1 MKTIKEKRK
10 EGKFTRKRNKFTKR
24 TISPIVLVA
33 FFVYTIIPLPIK
45 AAECVDWDGDGW
57 GWDGEKGCQMSE
69 EVTLKAPTT
78 SNKKAEEVRDGTNL
92 TNILPA
98 IIPQETTKQCIDT
111 DGDGWGWD
119 GEKGCRVEKTN
130 LEEKTSEV
138 SVNNSQ
144 NNNLNPET
152 DNSTLNNTILNL
164 LNYANNFMTSVVS
177 GAFAS
182 QPFNQTT
189 LALLFNNSS
198 YITLRKKAEE
208 DKKNKL
214 KDLNKARNNKLNSLK
229 KNYQAL
235 VQKLKDSFQ
244 KKKTAFQLRKQNIL
258 NRLQQTTNRINSIQ
272 TGLEKVK
279 FLKQKLASLLNNF
292 NYAQSQENSHY
303 ALYLQEKKEKE
314 HNKKKYK
321 KYKKKYKKKH
331 KKKYKKRYKKYK
343 KRYKKHK
350 KRAQNEKNSWQY
362 FANLKRSKAREYD
375 QVRQEIA
382 SLENQQRELSSL
394 TRKKSALEWET
405 DALAKLEKEQL
416 TKEEQI
422 LNSSL
427 TSALNSY
434 ESNQQEIDNEYI
446 NSLGIAEEE
455 YQKELKKTGIYQE
468 KIDAIFNDNGLIF
481 LTKGEREEVLKQLNQ
496 KLNQEKEIVKSRIGS
511 RYAYLANLAQE
522 IRNAIANNAQE
533 ALEIVNQKVALAYT
547 AFLKVKS
554 KTKKDRHKYED
565 RKDIEKK
572 AKKYAKKYKKYLKK
586 AEKYKRKGNHK
597 KYKKYLSKAQ
607 SKLKKYKK
615 YSKKLAKYGG
625 TTKHYKEGFKA
636 LEDLVKQY
644 EKQYQQTLQE
654 QQRARQTYTTILQQ
668 ADSKQQSLL
677 SLAQEERTREI
688 TKLDQAGV
696 DYYQFDKIGI
706 YPEID
711 LSSYFQGIATIS
723 LSGGIM
729 GAEAGLQTAKSI
741 TKQISKISHKIKK
754 KYRKELKKAEE
765 EEERERLAQR
775 RYYQQQQRIKM
786 EEKRNA
792 DDFLKQQINQFLSFG
807 YNPDLKQDRT
817 VLGNTNIDSG
827 NSSYQNIK
835 PLILPKKFKLDS
847 KDFNLTITPKKSW
860 LKKIKE
866 MGEKVKDWGK
876 DLIFKTKDKIQDT
889 THSLWEKTKNAW
901 NKTKSS
907 FDDFK
912 ETVQEGLVN
921 TWEKTKNIVNK
932 GVYFVMGGV
941 AWYNKWKK
949 GSEDKKREEEILKR
963 ESVLPA
969 IASEVVYEK
978 DDKEEIVQTKEF
990 AKIGFDKIINDT
1002 ELEKYGLSSGM
1013 LEDKKSGLRA
1023 RLYINKTTGQIILA
1037 FAGTNPLDSADAK
1050 ADTEQALGL
1059 ETRQYEQVRNISRKL
1074 QEAINNGNINKDRL
1088 IITGHSLGGGEASLV
1103 GAMIGAKTYVFN
1115 AAGLHPNT
1123 LLRAKVNLDQDFSNI
1138 VNFRTAGD
1146 LITYLQEKSEKQEI
1160 DYFLKLKNVVNENPV
1175 IKNITGALINNCYA
1189 KDLSPK
1195 AIEIINKHM
1204 DNHDKLKNI
1213 LPDAIGKQVNVGN
1226 KVLNLLTNGVIDTV
1240 NIIPGTEYIDDILL
1254 KDLNSN
1260 ALSVTLKSV
1269 WRGYQHTNIYHYNE
1283 N

>member
-57 GWDGEKGCQMSE
+57 GWDGEKGCKMSE

-78 SNKKAEEVRDGTNL
+78 SNKKAEEVRDGINL
-92 TNILPA
+92 TNTLPA

-119 GEKGCRVEKTN
+119 GEKGCRVEKKTETRECKPTKNTATNGGWGWDGEKGCQVAQTN
-130 LEEKTSEV
+130 LEERTPEV

-244 KKKTAFQLRKQNIL
+244 KKKTALQLRKQNIL

-272 TGLEKVK
+272 TGLKKVK

-292 NYAQSQENSHY
+292 NYAQSQESSHY

-394 TRKKSALEWET
+394 TGEKSALEWET
-405 DALAKLEKEQL
+405 DTLAKLEKEQL

-427 TSALNSY
+427 ASALNSY
-434 ESNQQEIDNEYI
+434 ESSQQEIDNEYI

-455 YQKELKKTGIYQE
+455 YQKELKKTEVYQE
-468 KIDAIFNDNGLIF
+468 KIDTIFNDNGLIF

-511 RYAYLANLAQE
+511 RYAYLENLAQE

-607 SKLKKYKK
+607 SKLKKYEK

-677 SLAQEERTREI
+677 SLAQKERARELN
-688 TKLDQAGV
+688 KLDQAGV
-696 DYYQFDKIGI
+696 DYYQFNKVGI
-706 YPEID
+706 YQEID
-711 LSSYFQGIATIS
+711 LNSYFQGIATIS

-754 KYRKELKKAEE
+754 KYKKAVKKAKKKEE
-765 EEERERLAQR
+765 EKRQRYLAQR
-775 RYYQQQQRIKM
+775 RYYQQQVRRRARAIQNTRTAGVWFDANGNGYSGYYSK
-786 EEKRNA
+786 EE
-792 DDFLKQQINQFLSFG
+792 G
-807 YNPDLKQDRT
+807 Y
-817 VLGNTNIDSG
+817 
-827 NSSYQNIK
+827 
-835 PLILPKKFKLDS
+835 FK
-847 KDFNLTITPKKSW
+847 TPPVKTTTWKTTYSAPVKKSW
-860 LKKIKE
+860 WEKAKE
-866 MGEKVKDWGK
+866 IGGKVKDWAVGELKHSWNDFKKHPIKTTLNAGVNSLKWFPPVLAARGMGK
-876 DLIFKTKDKIQDT
+876 AVGWIGNKWYTEYKEQDSVAHKVRYVLDQTGDVLGIASGALYATGIGAPVALALDAVGGVFDLGAAAMYAVDGDWKNVGIKALSIIPAMGSGVAFARQGFKIGKPAAKLIQETAKTAKLRETYAPFADNVYSHFSGMVRNSDIPKGFEVMGKKNLKMAGFAKDSMKVLESSKGAIYIN
-889 THSLWEKTKNAW
+889 EKTKELVLAFSGTRIDKFKHFASDIKDSAVSNAGMVPE
-901 NKTKSS
+901 NYKLLPELAKDIQSKFPGFSKVISAHSKGADSATVVSGLTGIKSTLFNPKS
-907 FDDFK
+907 VNGKFLSNMGIKVEDAEK
-912 ETVQEGLVN
+912 TVQYFIQQGDLLQELRKMTLYSPKGIGHLVGPK
-921 TWEKTKNIVNK
+921 TLLDEKTFTLSALL
-932 GVYFVMGGV
+932 G
-941 AWYNKWKK
+941 KW
-949 GSEDKKREEEILKR
+949 LN
-963 ESVLPA
+963 V
-969 IASEVVYEK
+969 
-978 DDKEEIVQTKEF
+978 
-990 AKIGFDKIINDT
+990 
-1002 ELEKYGLSSGM
+1002 
-1013 LEDKKSGLRA
+1013 
-1023 RLYINKTTGQIILA
+1023 
-1037 FAGTNPLDSADAK
+1037 NPLAK
-1050 ADTEQALGL
+1050 HGD
-1059 ETRQYEQVRNISRKL
+1059 IFK
-1074 QEAINNGNINKDRL
+1074 
-1088 IITGHSLGGGEASLV
+1088 SLT
-1103 GAMIGAKTYVFN
+1103 K
-1115 AAGLHPNT
+1115 
-1123 LLRAKVNLDQDFSNI
+1123 
-1138 VNFRTAGD
+1138 
-1146 LITYLQEKSEKQEI
+1146 
-1160 DYFLKLKNVVNENPV
+1160 
-1175 IKNITGALINNCYA
+1175 
-1189 KDLSPK
+1189 
-1195 AIEIINKHM
+1195 
-1204 DNHDKLKNI
+1204 
-1213 LPDAIGKQVNVGN
+1213 
-1226 KVLNLLTNGVIDTV
+1226 
-1240 NIIPGTEYIDDILL
+1240 
-1254 KDLNSN
+1254 
-1260 ALSVTLKSV
+1260 
-1269 WRGYQHTNIYHYNE
+1269 
-1283 N
+1283 